1 MKAAST
7 TTMTTPCGPFT
18 IVMDADAVIA
28 SGWTTRTDELM
39 EAVSSS
45 LRPTTITARSELGET
60 TDAVRRYFD
69 GDLLAIDHIAVHQHS
84 GPFIEHAWDVLR
96 AVPAGS
102 PITYAEL
109 AAKVGRPDAV
119 RAAANACAFNA
130 AALFVPCHRIVRTG
144 AGPYERRL
152 GGFRWGLPVKRQL
165 LDHEAGLATL
175 TSL

>member
-1 MKAAST
+1 M
-7 TTMTTPCGPFT
+7 
-18 IVMDADAVIA
+18 
-28 SGWTTRTDELM
+28 
-39 EAVSSS
+39 
-45 LRPTTITARSELGET
+45 
-60 TDAVRRYFD
+60 TDAVVRYFA
-69 GDLLAIDHIAVHQHS
+69 GDLLAIDHIAVRQHS

-119 RAAANACAFNA
+119 RAPRPTRAPSTPPPS
-130 AALFVPCHRIVRTG
+130 FVPCHRIVRTG

-165 LDHEAGLATL
+165 LDHEAGTATL